1 MNLQF
6 RGLTLEAGD
15 RFDETAAL
23 YRTIL
28 GEPKFLDDGAWAPFA
43 AADGVT
49 LNVAGPREA
58 TGFGLLVSLK
68 TDDLEAA
75 VATLAEAGAT
85 LVQPITTGGHQR
97 HAVLRDPA
105 GVHLAVYSPLP
116 A

>member
-1 MNLQF
+1 MKLQF

-15 RFDETAAL
+15 RFDETTAL
-23 YRTIL
+23 YRTVL

-49 LNVAGPREA
+49 VNVAGPRES
-58 TGFGLLVSLK
+58 TGRGVLLSLK

-75 VATLAEAGAT
+75 VNALEEAGAT
-85 LVQPITTGGHQR
+85 LVQPIATGGHQR
-97 HAVLRDPA
+97 HAVMRDPA
-105 GVHLAVYSPLP
+105 GVHLAVYCPLP